1 MAGYRPVI
9 APAVADR
16 IRRLAPELKRAVREA
31 IRLIGTDPW
40 RGEALKR
47 ELEDY
52 LKFRVRR
59 YRIVYRVDRAAKTVA
74 IVAIG
79 HRSSVY
85 EEASDRVRA
94 GTTGEGKPRR

>member
-31 IRLIGTDPW
+31 IRLIGTDPR
-40 RGEALKR
+40 RGEALER
-47 ELEDY
+47 ELEGY

-94 GTTGEGKPRR
+94 GAAGEPRR